1 MKKRAPEIVDP
12 VLGQI
17 AHFKKGAYSGRA
29 EWNRKKQIRFIIHAE
44 GKDLQ
49 RCIKSASRAF
59 LAIRKK
65 EMALF
70 RKGIDAVDGKE
81 WKNGFLNEAAET
93 SIEIFDDDEV
103 HLVYLLWMVGTL
115 LIRSTRRGRFL
126 GAEVI
131 TG

>member
-17 AHFKKGAYSGRA
+17 VPFKKGAYTGQA
-29 EWNRKKQIRFIIHAE
+29 KWNRRKQIRFIIHAE
-44 GKDLQ
+44 AKDLQ
-49 RCIKSASRAF
+49 QSIKSASRVL

-81 WKNGFLNEAAET
+81 WKNGFLNDAAET
-93 SIEIFDDDEV
+93 SIEIFADDEV

-115 LIRSTRRGRFL
+115 LIRSSRRGRFL